1 LSICTAV
8 FILSKVAIV
17 VFRAP
22 ALPAAGGAQQKY
34 IPAIIILGF
43 SGVEIMESATL
54 HSSRRYQAINK
65 RERQMQYHQRDFN
78 TDRRLLLLCAIAAVI
93 GAFSTVAAWA
103 LLNLIRFFTN
113 LFFFQT
119 LSFADRSPAAHHL
132 GAWVIAVPVVGSLIV
147 GLIARYGSDKIRG
160 HGIPEAIE
168 AILFGKSKMSPR
180 VALLKPLASGIVI
193 GSGGPFGA
201 EGPII
206 MTGGAIGSL
215 IAQHFP
221 VSAAERKTLLV
232 AGATAG
238 MTAVFGTPVAAVLLA
253 VELLLFEWRP
263 RSLLPVILACAV
275 AGFGRP
281 LLLEPGP
288 LFALQTAP
296 AELPALGVCIIAGLL
311 CGALSALMSKALY
324 KVEDL
329 FAHLPLHWMWWPALG
344 AIAVGIGGWL
354 QPRAL
359 GVGYDVIADL
369 LNHRIL
375 PAAALSLLLVKA
387 VIWVISLG
395 SGTSGGVL
403 APLLMLGA
411 GLGTA
416 VSILFP
422 GSDPTLWPL
431 VCMAAVLAGVLG
443 APLTAAV
450 FALGLTG
457 DFNALLP
464 LLLTTGVSYGFTVMI
479 MRRSI
484 MTEKIARRGLHIYR
498 EYSVDP
504 QERVLVEEVMSV
516 KPTAVPAQMPLAE
529 VESRFFG
536 ATQTHRAYPVIDAAG
551 AVLGMLDRALLQ
563 QGLAAPDAQSAGMLF
578 AAPIEAALPT
588 ETCQAAARRMA
599 SLHLERLPVV
609 RDRQGMQL
617 VGIVSRS
624 DLVKPA
630 LSLHAE
636 ELERQTVR
644 RIWAGK

>member
-1 LSICTAV
+1 
-8 FILSKVAIV
+8 
-17 VFRAP
+17 
-22 ALPAAGGAQQKY
+22 
-34 IPAIIILGF
+34 
-43 SGVEIMESATL
+43 M
-54 HSSRRYQAINK
+54 RR
-65 RERQMQYHQRDFN
+65 HQRDFGL
-78 TDRRLLLLCAIAAVI
+78 DRRVLFLASIAIVI
-93 GAFSTVAAWA
+93 GVLSTVAAYV
-103 LLNLIRFFTN
+103 LLHLIHLFTN

-119 LSFADRSPAAHHL
+119 LSFADRSPAGHQL
-132 GAWVIAVPVVGSLIV
+132 GLWVLLVPVIGGLIV
-147 GLIARYGSDKIRG
+147 GLMARYGSEKIRG

-168 AILFGKSKMSPR
+168 AILFGKSKMSAK

-215 IAQHFP
+215 IAQHFSI
-221 VSAAERKTLLV
+221 SAAERKTLLV

-238 MTAVFGTPVAAVLLA
+238 MTAVFGTPAAAVLLA

-263 RSLLPVILACAV
+263 RSLLPVILACTV
-275 AGFGRP
+275 AGFVRP
-281 LLLEPGP
+281 LLLDAGP
-288 LFALQTAP
+288 LFPLQTAAP
-296 AELPALGVCIIAGLL
+296 GLSALLVCVIAGL
-311 CGALSALMSKALY
+311 CSGALSAAMSVALY
-324 KVEDL
+324 WIEDR
-329 FAHLPLHWMWWPALG
+329 FHALPLHWMWWPALG
-344 AIAVGIGGWL
+344 AVAVGIGGYF

-369 LNHRIL
+369 LNHHLAIS
-375 PAAALSLLLVKA
+375 ALLALLAVKA
-387 VIWVISLG
+387 VIWLIALG

-411 GLGTA
+411 GLGA
-416 VSILFP
+416 VIAWLIP

-464 LLLTTGVSYGFTVMI
+464 LLLATGISYGFTVLV

-504 QERVLVEEVMSV
+504 QERIFVEEVMTRTPS
-516 KPTAVPAQMPLAE
+516 TIAADASLDQIAR
-529 VESRFFG
+529 SHFG
-536 ATQTHRAYPVIDAAG
+536 NDQLHRAFPVCAADG
-551 AVLGMLDRALLQ
+551 RLLGMLDRAGLSAYLAQHGGDTMIAALLT
-563 QGLAAPDAQSAGMLF
+563 PPTLF
-578 AAPIEAALPT
+578 ALGT

-599 SLHLERLPVV
+599 AQHCERLPVV
-609 RDRQGMQL
+609 SDAASLHL
-617 VGIVSRS
+617 VGLISRS

-630 LSLHAE
+630 HAVFHE
-636 ELERQTVR
+636 EHVRERLAR
-644 RIWAGK
+644 S

>member
-1 LSICTAV
+1 M
-8 FILSKVAIV
+8 
-17 VFRAP
+17 RAH
-22 ALPAAGGAQQKY
+22 QSD
-34 IPAIIILGF
+34 F
-43 SGVEIMESATL
+43 SPD
-54 HSSRRYQAINK
+54 K
-65 RERQMQYHQRDFN
+65 RV
-78 TDRRLLLLCAIAAVI
+78 LLLCAIAIVI
-93 GAFSTVAAWA
+93 GGISTVAAYV
-103 LLNLIRFFTN
+103 LLNSIHFFTN

-119 LSFADRSPAAHHL
+119 FSFEDRSPANHTL
-132 GAWVIAVPVVGSLIV
+132 GMWVIALPVLGGLIA
-147 GLIARYGSDKIRG
+147 GLIARYGSDKVRG

-168 AILFGKSKMSPR
+168 AILFRKSQMSPK
-180 VALLKPLASGIVI
+180 VAVLKPLTSGIVI

-215 IAQHFP
+215 IAQNFS

-275 AGFGRP
+275 AAFCRP
-281 LLLEPGP
+281 LLLESGP
-288 LFALQTAP
+288 LFPLHTAP
-296 AELPALGVCIIAGLL
+296 VGLAAFAICIVAGLL
-311 CGALSALMSKALY
+311 SGMLSAGMSLALY
-324 KVEDL
+324 RVEDW
-329 FAHLPLHWMWWPALG
+329 FGKLPLHWMWWPAIGGLV
-344 AIAVGIGGWL
+344 VGIGGYF

-369 LNHRIL
+369 LNNHMALEI
-375 PAAALSLLLVKA
+375 ALSLLLVKA
-387 VIWVISLG
+387 VIWVVALG

-411 GLGTA
+411 GLGA
-416 VSILFP
+416 VIAHLFP

-443 APLTAAV
+443 APLTAAI

-464 LLLTTGVSYGFTVMI
+464 LLLASGVSYGFTVLV

-504 QERVLVEEVMSV
+504 QERAFVSEVMTTDTV
-516 KPTAVPAQMPLAE
+516 NIVANLTLHEAAQQY
-529 VESRFFG
+529 FG
-536 ATQTHRAYPVIDAAG
+536 SEQKHRSFPVVDQHG
-551 AVLGMLDRALLQ
+551 VLLGMLERESLLHHIALHGGDQ
-563 QGLAAPDAQSAGMLF
+563 QLSSIIDTAHVQV
-578 AAPIEAALPT
+578 ALPT
-588 ETCQAAARRMA
+588 ETCQVVGRRMA
-599 SLHLERLPVV
+599 TQHVERLPVV
-609 RDRQGMQL
+609 ADQQSKRLLG
-617 VGIVSRS
+617 VISRS
-624 DLVKPA
+624 DLLKPT
-630 LSLHAE
+630 HTVFHE
-636 ELERQTVR
+636 EHVRERLIR
-644 RIWAGK
+644 S